1 MARIYE
7 ARSGLKWRVNLNSIL
22 PSSLDYRVCH
32 KLQILS
38 LQLKKRNFNFFGIAP
53 ARIWTQDLLITG
65 LAPQT
70 THPSWVVL
78 KWSGKKVVYKFEL
91 FGNIFNF
98 PSKKMKK
105 HTENIFESAV
115 ETFKR
120 KDLWLPM
127 QKCQFFG
134 RKQWLLWASED
145 AIIFSVLFKQI
156 WTFKNNVTWLHLC
169 IIHENNLQNIASIYI
184 ESNDFF

>member
-1 MARIYE
+1 MRDVARIYVGVVRIYVGVVRIYIGV
-7 ARSGLKWRVNLNSIL
+7 ARIYGWSKVRAEVKSEPEQYP

-53 ARIWTQDLLITG
+53 ARIWTQNLLITG

-78 KWSGKKVVYKFEL
+78 KWSGKKVVYKFEF

-105 HTENIFESAV
+105 HTENIFKSSV

-120 KDLWLPM
+120 KDLSLPM
-127 QKCQFFG
+127 QK
-134 RKQWLLWASED
+134 
-145 AIIFSVLFKQI
+145 
-156 WTFKNNVTWLHLC
+156 
-169 IIHENNLQNIASIYI
+169 
-184 ESNDFF
+184 